1 MLNLFDI
8 LLETLDYDRLIEEG
22 KDPVQLLHYKFQNK
36 VPSDII
42 DSIIKI
48 DPTKKKSDAMWT
60 LSHWDDE
67 SNVIQ
72 NALDDGRLQKLFDFF
87 KEHKEVQIK
96 DCESVK
102 KGLDAYVPE
111 AENGEEEDT
120 VLGKSSKP
128 ETYVLMLDE
137 YVDSDLANDFDIVF
151 NQDDWLIAVPNTY
164 EAACKLGENCW
175 WCTSNQFGNGERYYE
190 QYLEEGG
197 KYYINFDLSQ
207 SETLNDKTE
216 KTYPYTRYQFHFE
229 SKQFKAATENEPDVS
244 LDDLNIP
251 QSAIDFYH
259 EIDENYDIGEVD
271 PEVKLERYTDQRWQD
286 NIYITDDLYLNIE
299 YNEEYEYHEPNADDD
314 WYVFDSQNSD
324 SEPVSY
330 SAVDPNVD
338 KSVVYKTDNEDI
350 VVIKGKYGKI
360 FVVVYKNA
368 YSYDSD
374 DVYKYLPIENYGLI
388 GITNTE
394 FYFYFDGQIYDE
406 LETSMKD
413 LADEVVDIEENSSIH
428 NGEDKFYEIIYKNG
442 YHSLFS
448 IENNVTVSWI
458 IIKDK
463 PLDSNYFQ
471 ISEDGLIHG
480 EFKTY
485 SLENDESEEKYGFDE
500 QITDDLFIVTYRARY
515 NIYSRKKNGL
525 LFTGWFDKIK
535 YVKDIN
541 IFILSNN
548 GRYTFADIEGN
559 FIGSDI
565 YDSFQILGKGD
576 NAILLGVTPTVVDFI
591 DGKTHKIF
599 ERFKTV
605 NANYDIDGKIF
616 VTTLQDDKRFPNST
630 KLYDYINRQFVYD
643 TIFDMPVFIY
653 EGKWFGSKEK
663 DGTLVLK
670 SLVDDSFSIKL
681 DGTLQRLTGE
691 TYRIISDGK
700 QNVISPEKILL
711 PQWCDEVGSVLK
723 STNIGYIVIFKNNGK
738 NYLYCPDSQQYLIN
752 PNGIPYFIYKD
763 SYNNIHIKKE
773 DELEV
778 IYSPYDNE
786 FRIPMGYNNYPN
798 VKQEAK
804 AFIAELT
811 GNNSNSNQQMAA
823 ANAAVA
829 EEFKNFMKR
838 IDEAQKLNYK
848 DFFD

>member
-72 NALDDGRLQKLFDFF
+72 NALDNGRLQKLFDFF
-87 KEHKEVQIK
+87 KEHKEAQIK
-96 DCESVK
+96 DCESVQ

-111 AENGEEEDT
+111 DENGEEEDT

-190 QYLEEGG
+190 EYLEEGG

-229 SKQFKAATENEPDVS
+229 SKQFKAATRDEPDVS

-271 PEVKLERYTDQRWQD
+271 PELKFERYMDQRNQD
-286 NIYITDDLYLNIE
+286 SIYITDDLYLNIGFDD
-299 YNEEYEYHEPNADDD
+299 EYEYHEPNDNDD

-330 SAVDPNVD
+330 SEVDPNVD
-338 KSVVYKTDNEDI
+338 ESVVYKSDNEDI
-350 VVIKGKYGKI
+350 LVIKGKYGNI
-360 FVVVYKNA
+360 FVVLYKEFYRYN
-368 YSYDSD
+368 SD

-394 FYFYFDGQIYDE
+394 FYFYFDGQFYDE
-406 LETSMKD
+406 LNTTMKN

-428 NGEDKFYEIIYKNG
+428 NGEDKFYEIIYKDG
-442 YHSLFS
+442 FHSLFS
-448 IENNVTVSWI
+448 IENDNSVSWVV
-458 IIKDK
+458 IKDK

-471 ISEDGLIHG
+471 LSEDGRIHG
-480 EFKTY
+480 EFKSY
-485 SLENDESEEKYGFDE
+485 SLENGDEDEKYGFSE
-500 QITDDLFIVTYRARY
+500 KITDDLYLVTYNAKY
-515 NIYSRKKNGL
+515 NIYSKNKNGL
-525 LFTGWFDKIK
+525 LFTGWFNKIK

-541 IFILSNN
+541 AFILPNN
-548 GRYTFADIEGN
+548 ENYTFADIEGN

-565 YDSFQILGKGD
+565 YDGFQILGKGD
-576 NAILLGVTPTVVDFI
+576 NAILLGVTPAVVDFI
-591 DGKTHKIF
+591 EGKSHKIF
-599 ERFKTV
+599 ERFKEV
-605 NANYDIDGKIF
+605 NFNYDVDGKIF

-643 TIFDMPVFIY
+643 TIFDMPVFSY

-670 SLVDDSFSIKL
+670 SLVDDNFAIKL
-681 DGTLQRLTGE
+681 DGTLQRLTGD
-691 TYRIISDGK
+691 TYKIKSEGK

-711 PQWCDEVGSVLK
+711 PQWCDEVGSVLR
-723 STNIGYIVIFKNNGK
+723 STNIGYIVIFKNKGK

-798 VKQEAK
+798 VKQQAE

-811 GNNSNSNQQMAA
+811 GNNSNSNQQMATT
-823 ANAAVA
+823 NAAVA
-829 EEFKNFMKR
+829 EEFKRFVKR
-838 IDEAQKLNYK
+838 IDEAQKLNYR
-848 DFFD
+848 DIFE